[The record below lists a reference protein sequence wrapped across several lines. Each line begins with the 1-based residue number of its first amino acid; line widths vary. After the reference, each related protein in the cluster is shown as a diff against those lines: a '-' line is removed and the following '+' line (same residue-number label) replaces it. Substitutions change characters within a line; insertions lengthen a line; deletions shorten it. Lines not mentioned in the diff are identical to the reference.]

1 METITGNLNVLGT
14 SIYEGSDNQ
23 CLGLFTVTPLNQ
35 LSIRN
40 PEPRVTLNIE
50 EKLVDFLLNTRATF
64 SVLLSTPGQ
73 LSKCSM
79 MIRGI
84 SGKRL
89 TKFFS
94 QPLGCIWGNLIFS
107 HSFLIM
113 SESLTPFLERD
124 IITKLET
131 MVVLTPGQKTFM

>member
-1 METITGNLNVLGT
+1 MSLEGT
-14 SIYEGSDNQ
+14 NRG
-23 CLGLFTVTPLNQ
+23 LGLFTVAPLNQ

-50 EKLVDFLLNTRATF
+50 EKLVDFLNTRATF

-107 HSFLIM
+107 RSFLIM
-113 SESLTPFLERD
+113 PESLAPLLERD
-124 IITKLET
+124 ITTELET
-131 MVVLTPGQKTFM
+131 MVLPTPGQVNNYVSF